1 MISKFRLTNIII
13 LDLPSGPVF
22 APSSLIPARFA
33 NLFGIFGHSG
43 SVIVQYL
50 QFLLFPPHFMF
61 LCSFFFV
68 LPFWVW
74 YFSSFVLQSY
84 FSYSHSWL
92 CNLQSCFSWFCR
104 LPACLCTSSV
114 TSCFILFG
122 VLSLVFVFS
131 FTPLLLFSQLVKLPS
146 QVSPVCPHHL
156 VYLFLQLYSVFVVFF
171 LITFVCV
178 SFLYSFWIPH
188 SWGTFSLE
196 FSIKAAF

>member
-50 QFLLFPPHFMF
+50 HFLLFPPHFMF

-104 LPACLCTSSV
+104 LPACLCFCLQV
-114 TSCFILFG
+114 QLLPALFCL
-122 VLSLVFVFS
+122 VFCLLSLYLVSHPFS
-131 FTPLLLFSQLVKLPS
+131 
-146 QVSPVCPHHL
+146 
-156 VYLFLQLYSVFVVFF
+156 YFLS
-171 LITFVCV
+171 
-178 SFLYSFWIPH
+178 
-188 SWGTFSLE
+188 
-196 FSIKAAF
+196 

>member
-1 MISKFRLTNIII
+1 MICH
-13 LDLPSGPVF
+13 LDLFLPHLL
-22 APSSLIPARFA
+22 SSLLVLLTFLGFLVIQVQLLFSTFSFFYFPPILCFCVVSS
-33 NLFGIFGHSG
+33 LFCHFEFGILAHLYFRVISLILIPG
-43 SVIVQYL
+43 SVICNHV
-50 QFLLFPPHFMF
+50 FPD
-61 LCSFFFV
+61 FV
-68 LPFWVW
+68 GF
-74 YFSSFVLQSY
+74 
-84 FSYSHSWL
+84 
-92 CNLQSCFSWFCR
+92 
-104 LPACLCTSSV
+104 LPACVSV
-114 TSCFILFG
+114 YKFSYFLLYFVWCF
-122 VLSLVFVFS
+122 VFVFS